1 VQAAV
6 DPGGAIWV
14 PDGDGILFE
23 PDPANGA
30 VWSQVSLGAGLP
42 RFSSVSLAGDEAL
55 VGAVDGVAAV
65 SGA

>member
-1 VQAAV
+1 M
-6 DPGGAIWV
+6 